1 MSRSRRSVRRCIRRF
16 SVVYGGPSRVPA
28 DLEYAMLLAWLPLP
42 LLAAVSSIF
51 YSRLGA
57 PYLLAAVVAV
67 NPYTVLFAISLR
79 TELLFTAVLIAALL
93 LLDDR
98 PIAAGFLA
106 SVTYVTRT
114 AGVAVIVAAIA
125 MLLWRREYRKAIRFT
140 AGVAPFVLAWTW
152 WTSASSAYRRSKP
165 AVLHRLFTIWTI
177 QPGLGR
183 YSSLR
188 LEERLG
194 NDKGIGGLVL
204 VDADHPLLFEVYSF

>member
-1 MSRSRRSVRRCIRRF
+1 
-16 SVVYGGPSRVPA
+16 
-28 DLEYAMLLAWLPLP
+28 MLLAWLPLP

-125 MLLWRREYRKAIRFT
+125 MLLWRR
-140 AGVAPFVLAWTW
+140 
-152 WTSASSAYRRSKP
+152 
-165 AVLHRLFTIWTI
+165 
-177 QPGLGR
+177 
-183 YSSLR
+183 
-188 LEERLG
+188 
-194 NDKGIGGLVL
+194 N
-204 VDADHPLLFEVYSF
+204 